1 MLKKFINS
9 MLMCIFCKII
19 NNEVPCDKVYED
31 DKVLAFLD
39 IKPIN
44 PGHTL
49 IVPKTHCKNLEEI
62 SEDDLAS
69 LMIVVKK
76 VGKLLK
82 EKLNVIGYNVHE
94 NNDLI
99 AGQEVP
105 HIHFHLVPRVEGD
118 GLKNW
123 RRGEYKDGEVK
134 EILKMLA
141 S

>member
-1 MLKKFINS
+1 
-9 MLMCIFCKII
+9 MCVFCKII
-19 NNEVPCDKVYED
+19 NNEIPCYKVYED

-39 IKPIN
+39 VKPVN

-49 IVPKTHCKNLEEI
+49 VIPKTHYQNLEEI
-62 SEDDLAS
+62 SEDDLSS
-69 LMIVVKK
+69 LMIAVKK

-99 AGQEVP
+99 AGQAVP
-105 HIHFHLVPRVEGD
+105 HIHFHIIPRVEGD
-118 GLKNW
+118 GLEHW
-123 RRGEYKDGEVK
+123 LGGEYKEGEAEEV
-134 EILKMLA
+134 LKKLK